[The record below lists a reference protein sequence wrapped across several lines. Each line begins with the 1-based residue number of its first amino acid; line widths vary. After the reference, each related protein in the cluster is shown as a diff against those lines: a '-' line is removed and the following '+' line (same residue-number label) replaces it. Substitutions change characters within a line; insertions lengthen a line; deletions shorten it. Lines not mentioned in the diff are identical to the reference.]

1 MPESLSLS
9 WIVGLTVIATVIV
22 NTLIIRAFMRWVGG
36 RRRRRGLR
44 AEDKAERLLRKA
56 GFTIEARRPRL
67 QSHVLIDGQRHTSAL
82 HGDLVVT
89 RNKQRFLVEVKSGQ
103 YASATR
109 ESTRRQLLE
118 YWLNSSFDGL
128 LLVDS
133 RVGTIHDVSFDY
145 EVRA

>member
-9 WIVGLTVIATVIV
+9 WIVGLTVTITVIV
-22 NTLIIRAFMRWVGG
+22 NIVLFRAFIRWMGG

-44 AEDKAERLLRKA
+44 AEDQAERLLRKA

-67 QSHVLIDGQRHTSAL
+67 QSHVRIDGHRHTSTL
-82 HGDLVVT
+82 HGDLIVT

-118 YWLNSSFDGL
+118 YWLNSHFDGL

-133 RVGTIHDVSFDY
+133 RVGTIHDVRFDY
-145 EVRA
+145 EVG